1 MVASQN
7 RELPLEM
14 WVKIFSYL
22 SGPDLFRCEAVCKD
36 WRQEI
41 QYQVVSGRVTRRG
54 LKCVRLVTDSRGG
67 VTEHRRNVW
76 DSISVMADTRV
87 VIVGVGVYT
96 PSGNT
101 QVCVDA
107 RPLEDNL
114 RPIDVA
120 TELDSSYEEDGKVM
134 TLFGKQGSRKPF
146 RFLLEPGQWW
156 EIMLNIK
163 PALILRTQHNII
175 FTPDTNTE
183 KYNLF
188 SVLSLVKCW
197 V

>member
-1 MVASQN
+1 M
-7 RELPLEM
+7 
-14 WVKIFSYL
+14 
-22 SGPDLFRCEAVCKD
+22 
-36 WRQEI
+36 
-41 QYQVVSGRVTRRG
+41 TRRG

-163 PALILRTQHNII
+163 PASKSYD
-175 FTPDTNTE
+175 PMSGNT
-183 KYNLF
+183 
-188 SVLSLVKCW
+188 CW
-197 V
+197 TARGSGGTREVTCHGVTFNFRQTERQGWRSDLEGGQIPFFYFWKL